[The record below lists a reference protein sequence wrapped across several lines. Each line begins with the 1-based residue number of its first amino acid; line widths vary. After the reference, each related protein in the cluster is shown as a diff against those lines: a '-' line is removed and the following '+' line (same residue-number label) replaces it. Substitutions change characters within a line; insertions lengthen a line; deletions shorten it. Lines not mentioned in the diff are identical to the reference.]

1 MRGVKGSG
9 KPKNK
14 PTITPGDTAS
24 GAIPVKKTRRP
35 RRLKSVS
42 TPHNVFGDDGKIL
55 TQMQAQADLARI
67 LQKHLFALSVDLDK
81 LDNRIG
87 IPFGKRVMDKIRQAG
102 LDAVVK
108 LDFTTIS
115 KPHKNIL
122 SSIEDKKGGI
132 GD

>member
-1 MRGVKGSG
+1 MARGVKGSG
-9 KPKNK
+9 TPKVK
-14 PTITPGDTAS
+14 PTAVAGESAPAKKV
-24 GAIPVKKTRRP
+24 VKKTKKP

-55 TQMQAQADLARI
+55 TQMQAQADLAKI
-67 LQKHLFALSVDLDK
+67 LQKHLFALSVDLEK

-115 KPHKNIL
+115 KPHKSIL
-122 SSIEDKKGGI
+122 SDQENKRVD
-132 GD
+132 